1 MVPMDGMQQCSRDPR
16 NPKPLAYVKMPGG
29 PRKQRRKEPGEAK
42 MATKVTRV
50 GTRGNYNN
58 VINQVTIVE
67 HVDQSLNQRRETS
80 WRKEKRQVTFLFLL
94 LYN

>member
-1 MVPMDGMQQCSRDPR
+1 MVPMDGMQQCSRDPS
-16 NPKPLAYVKMPGG
+16 NPKPLAYVKMLGG

-42 MATKVTRV
+42 MATKVTKV
-50 GTRGNYNN
+50 GTRGNYNS

-80 WRKEKRQVTFLFLL
+80 WRKEKRQVTFLILL

>member
-1 MVPMDGMQQCSRDPR
+1 MVPMEGMQQCSRDPR

-29 PRKQRRKEPGEAK
+29 PRKQRRKELGEAK

-50 GTRGNYNN
+50 GTRGNYNS

-80 WRKEKRQVTFLFLL
+80 WRKEKRQVTFLVIL